1 MFAGGIPFPGSVLSY
16 TNSRQSTP
24 PLFLFPSF
32 FKGRGFPSS
41 SRFSSSSLFTASSF
55 PTWEMKRSN
64 RLVLRIANSVRAA
77 LLLLSASWSAPFTL
91 ISTSPTRL
99 NSSSVTACVITSV
112 SGNALSS
119 SSCSFRRSSI
129 SSSGSRHSTSSSR
142 ISSSSP
148 I

>member
-1 MFAGGIPFPGSVLSY
+1 MKPHAERHINESRLSVKYRIPPMSAGGILFPGSIPSY

-24 PLFLFPSF
+24 PLFLFPPF

-77 LLLLSASWSAPFTL
+77 LLLLSVHPHQHIPDKAEL
-91 ISTSPTRL
+91 LQRNRL
-99 NSSSVTACVITSV
+99 RNH
-112 SGNALSS
+112 
-119 SSCSFRRSSI
+119 FRFR
-129 SSSGSRHSTSSSR
+129 
-142 ISSSSP
+142 
-148 I
+148 